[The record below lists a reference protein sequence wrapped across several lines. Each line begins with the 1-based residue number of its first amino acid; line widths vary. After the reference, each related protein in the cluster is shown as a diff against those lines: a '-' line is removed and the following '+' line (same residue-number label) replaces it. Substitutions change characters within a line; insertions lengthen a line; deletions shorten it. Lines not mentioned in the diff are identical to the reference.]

1 MYVVCVCEYRLPEAH
16 CTLWI
21 DSNNWLHTFWKTFS
35 FTRRGHTC
43 FCFLESSCL
52 VGGRVLREFSW
63 VAVVWCSME
72 RILSSCSHGAIAGD
86 HRTQML
92 TSPLLLPYVQEPQWD
107 VSEPAKD
114 FVSTLCSGQ
123 SEVGLFCSD
132 PFPLWSQWCTFRVHP
147 LTSAGGRSTSFVQ
160 LRMIKRFKPNLKNA
174 CRVVW
179 SDVSFTLIYVYM

>member
-16 CTLWI
+16 CCELTVTI
-21 DSNNWLHTFWKTFS
+21 DSTPFGKLSVSPGRDRHI
-35 FTRRGHTC
+35 C

-63 VAVVWCSME
+63 VAVVWCSTE
-72 RILSSCSHGAIAGD
+72 HILSSCSHGAIAGD

-107 VSEPAKD
+107 VSEPTKD
-114 FVSTLCSGQ
+114 FMSTLCSGQ

-132 PFPLWSQWCTFRVHP
+132 PFHLWSQWCTFWVHP
-147 LTSAGGRSTSFVQ
+147 LTSANGHSTSFVQ
-160 LRMIKRFKPNLKNA
+160 LWMIK
-174 CRVVW
+174 
-179 SDVSFTLIYVYM
+179 Y